1 MKEGRKRK
9 SLTPNTYIKI
19 FQINPTST
27 ILTWNEI
34 ILDTSF
40 FKGTDVH
47 RRSYTCIMSEV
58 CILMTILYKNRL
70 DCDVLRPLYL
80 QCRQHLLLYLNRNTS
95 SLPSTPNLSA
105 LQIILGLEVQT
116 QFFLHSL
123 SITTTTN
130 ITGQITHSAAPVQQ
144 DQSWSI
150 NSPIS
155 KKAHLYNIEDQTV
168 KALCVIVLA
177 FFNLSHFVAV
187 HPLLQDRNIF

>member
-1 MKEGRKRK
+1 MKR
-9 SLTPNTYIKI
+9 NY
-19 FQINPTST
+19 
-27 ILTWNEI
+27 TWHFF
-34 ILDTSF
+34 F

-58 CILMTILYKNRL
+58 CILMTILYKNIL
-70 DCDVLRPLYL
+70 DCDVPRPLYL
-80 QCRQHLLLYLNRNTS
+80 ECRQHLLLQINRNTS
-95 SLPSTPNLSA
+95 SLPSSPNLPA

-144 DQSWSI
+144 DQSQSI

-177 FFNLSHFVAV
+177 FFNLFHFVAV